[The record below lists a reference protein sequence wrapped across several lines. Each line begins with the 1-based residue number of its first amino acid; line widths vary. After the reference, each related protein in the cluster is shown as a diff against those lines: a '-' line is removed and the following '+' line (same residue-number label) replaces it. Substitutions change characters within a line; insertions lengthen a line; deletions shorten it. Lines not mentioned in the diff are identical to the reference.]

1 MRTENENFVDNGSL
15 NTLLL
20 PTTKMIL
27 TSMFQNTFTNKKF
40 TRVLLILHN
49 VMLVSNIMSGR
60 SIIAKLHLDNVN
72 SERVERLVMMIM
84 IMIFLNE
91 TFCDTCY
98 MKSWRLFIWISDK
111 TVFKLGQN
119 FPFSSTSSHQALD
132 Q

>member
-1 MRTENENFVDNGSL
+1 
-15 NTLLL
+15 
-20 PTTKMIL
+20 MIL

-91 TFCDTCY
+91 TFLWHVLY
-98 MKSWRLFIWISDK
+98 E
-111 TVFKLGQN
+111 KLETFYLN
-119 FPFSSTSSHQALD
+119 FR
-132 Q
+132 